1 MNAPLLA
8 KIVGGALLSATT
20 LALFV
25 IGLEGYLDR
34 VNKERKKKKAPE
46 KDRR

>member
-1 MNAPLLA
+1 MNPPLFA
-8 KIVGGALLSATT
+8 KIVGGALLSVTT

-34 VNKERKKKKAPE
+34 VNKERKKKKPPK
-46 KDRR
+46 KDGR